1 VSIPSFEVDQ
11 EQEKRDTSN
20 KKKQEKGREETYS
33 VCVSFIV
40 HEYKRVHK
48 LVSKRE
54 REKRGKCANLGA
66 SPFCNQAMVS
76 RVLVR
81 H

>member
-11 EQEKRDTSN
+11 EQEKRDILPI
-20 KKKQEKGREETYS
+20 KKKKGREETYS
-33 VCVSFIV
+33 VCVPSIV
-40 HEYKRVHK
+40 RKYKRVHK
-48 LVSKRE
+48 LVSKRG

-66 SPFCNQAMVS
+66 SPFCNQATVS